1 MPDTDSENLRLN
13 ELIDLKI
20 PISNFNLEMMK
31 LRTAATYV
39 KTCFAYRLFLLSR

>member
-1 MPDTDSENLRLN
+1 VPDTDSEILRLN

-20 PISNFNLEMMK
+20 PISNFSLEMMK
-31 LRTAATYV
+31 LRTAATDA